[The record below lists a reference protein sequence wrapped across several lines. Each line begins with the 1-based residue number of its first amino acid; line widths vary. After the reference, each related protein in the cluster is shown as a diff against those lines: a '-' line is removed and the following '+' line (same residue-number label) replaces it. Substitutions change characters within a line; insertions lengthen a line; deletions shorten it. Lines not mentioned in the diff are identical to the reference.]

1 MSENESGTQKPNA
14 IIINPTT
21 EKILGQVSLV
31 GDPVPA
37 TEWISTN
44 GAIQSFVIV
53 EGKENLKEI
62 WAQQAVV
69 LLRTTH
75 GQRFIKIVTYPSE
88 GENQGYLDYTS
99 DFVISPK
106 LMSERKTR
114 LLTQRGFAFL
124 QSLFSAQ

>member
-1 MSENESGTQKPNA
+1 MSEDSTHKSNA
-14 IIINPTT
+14 IIVNPAT

-44 GAIQSFVIV
+44 GALQSFEIV
-53 EGKENLKEI
+53 DGMEQLKGI
-62 WAQQAVV
+62 WTQQEAV

-75 GQRFIKIVTYPSE
+75 GQRFIKIVTYPSD

-99 DFVISPK
+99 DFVLSPK
-106 LMSERKTR
+106 LTSERKSR
-114 LLTQRGFAFL
+114 LLIKRGFAFF
-124 QSLFSAQ
+124 QSIFSA

>member
-1 MSENESGTQKPNA
+1 MYKNENSTHKSNA
-14 IIINPTT
+14 IIVNPAT

-31 GDPVPA
+31 DDPVPA

-44 GAIQSFVIV
+44 GALQGFKIV
-53 EGKENLKEI
+53 DGMEQLKGI
-62 WAQQAVV
+62 WAQQEVV

-75 GQRFIKIVTYPSE
+75 GQRFIKIITYPSD

-99 DFVISPK
+99 DFVLSPK
-106 LMSERKTR
+106 LTSERKSR

-124 QSLFSAQ
+124 QSLFSA